1 MDWDPWELNPVSGDQ
16 ARQSACTEDQHTRR
30 TPDFILRLLGMWQPE
45 GPLFWAIPACLG
57 LLKFSGWRIL
67 HRSGWGLASTLL
79 TPWNLKTRQA
89 LQTENM
95 GPHEYYGPTLFI
107 SMLLPNF
114 ILKEALTL
122 DIPGLI
128 LQVRKF

>member
-1 MDWDPWELNPVSGDQ
+1 MGSITVL
-16 ARQSACTEDQHTRR
+16 C
-30 TPDFILRLLGMWQPE
+30 
-45 GPLFWAIPACLG
+45 
-57 LLKFSGWRIL
+57 
-67 HRSGWGLASTLL
+67 
-79 TPWNLKTRQA
+79 TRQA